1 MKAPTSNE
9 LLNFSVPLTREQA
22 EAICAQ
28 GTEAVILVLIAL
40 SKRIAELD
48 KAHPSTTP
56 STPSGMVPVYEKP
69 AVSRRAKTPG
79 AKPGHPGAC
88 RKPPPGI
95 THREEHP
102 PLEHCPDCGSP
113 LPPPSERRFRLIEDI
128 PETQPE
134 VTEHSIPRQ
143 WCPTCRKLVEP
154 PVPDAL
160 PGATFG
166 HRLVT
171 LSAWLHYGLGTTISQ
186 ILAVLRHGLHFT
198 VTEGGLVDAWQRLAA
213 ILKPWHDEIGREV
226 KQGGTLHADETG
238 WRVAGR
244 TVWLWCFT
252 TARAT
257 YYMIDRCRGAPA
269 LLKFFT
275 EEFAGILVTDF
286 WAAYNVVVCA
296 GRQACLVHLFR
307 ELERVDELDR
317 SDSWAAFRKKLKRL
331 LGDAIRLGAQRQTL
345 SRESFASRRALLD
358 TRRDEFLEA
367 PWDNSH
373 AKRLLKRLRRYRD
386 ALFTFLDHPD
396 VPSDNNHAEREIR
409 PAVIIRKN
417 SLCNR
422 SENGASVQAILMS
435 VYRTLKLRG
444 FDPLETLVSAMRD
457 YVCTG
462 SLPPLPS
469 SKTSDS

>member
-9 LLNFSVPLTREQA
+9 LLTFTVPLRREQA
-22 EAICAQ
+22 EAIYAQ
-28 GTEAVILVLIAL
+28 GPEVTIFVLMAL
-40 SKRIAELD
+40 SERIAKQE
-48 KAHPSTTP
+48 KAQPSVTP

-88 RKPPPGI
+88 RKPPPEI

-102 PLEHCPDCGSP
+102 PLKLCPDCGT
-113 LPPPSERRFRLIEDI
+113 LVAPPSTRRFRLIEDI

-213 ILKPWHDEIGREV
+213 ILKPWHEEIGLEV

-286 WAAYNVVVCA
+286 WAAYNVVVCL

-345 SRESFASRRALLD
+345 SPESFASRRALLD
-358 TRRDEFLEA
+358 TRRDELLEA

-422 SENGASVQAILMS
+422 SDNGASVQATLMS

-444 FDPLETLVSAMRD
+444 LDPLETIVGALRA

-462 SLPPLPS
+462 SLPPLPGP
-469 SKTSDS
+469 KTSDR

>member
-1 MKAPTSNE
+1 VRTPTPNE
-9 LLNFSVPLTREQA
+9 LLSFSIPLSREEA
-22 EAICAQ
+22 EAIYAK
-28 GTEAVILVLIAL
+28 GPEAVVFVLMAL
-40 SKRIAELD
+40 SARVAEQ
-48 KAHPSTTP
+48 AGSPSSTTP
-56 STPSGMVPVYEKP
+56 STPSGMVPVYQKP
-69 AVSRRAKTPG
+69 TVSKRAKTPG

-88 RKPPPGI
+88 RKPPPEI
-95 THREEHP
+95 TRHEEHP
-102 PLEHCPDCGSP
+102 PLKCCPDCGSP
-113 LPPPSERRFRLIEDI
+113 LPELSERRFRLIEDI

-134 VTEHSIPRQ
+134 VTEHSIPRH

-166 HRLVT
+166 HRLVALT
-171 LSAWLHYGLGTTISQ
+171 AWLHYGLGTTLSQ
-186 ILAVLRHGLHFT
+186 ILAVLQHHLHFRLS
-198 VTEGGLVDAWQRLAA
+198 EGGLVDAWQRIARL
-213 ILKPWHDEIGREV
+213 LRPWYEEIADEV
-226 KQGGTLHADETG
+226 KQSGTLHADETG

-252 TARAT
+252 TAQAT

-275 EEFAGILVTDF
+275 EEFAGVLVTDF
-286 WAAYNVVVCA
+286 WAAYNVVVA
-296 GRQACLVHLFR
+296 AARQACLVHLFR
-307 ELERVDELDR
+307 ELKKVDDLDP
-317 SDSWAAFRKKLKRL
+317 SETWAAFRKKLKRL

-345 SRESFASRRALLD
+345 PQETFASRRALLD
-358 TRRDEFLEA
+358 TRRDELLA
-367 PWDNSH
+367 TPWANAH
-373 AKRLLKRLRRYRD
+373 AKRLLKRLRRYRN

-422 SENGASVQAILMS
+422 SDNGACVQATLMS

-444 FDPLETLVSAMRD
+444 LDPLETIVSALKD
-457 YVCTG
+457 YVRTG
-462 SLPPLPS
+462 TLPPLPDPR
-469 SKTSDS
+469 TSDR